1 MSILKG
7 TFTSIW
13 DEGTVTTNCTLDTE
27 TGELTPDTVDVPDLG
42 SLVSESF
49 SGEDGSEYGV
59 CTECHKYILIG
70 NEFCT
75 DPNCETNNKKLY
87 NII

>member
-13 DEGTVTTNCTLDTE
+13 DEGIVTTNCTLDMD
-27 TGELTPDTVDVPDLG
+27 TGELTSETIDVPDLG
-42 SLVSESF
+42 SLVSGRF
-49 SGEDGSEYGV
+49 LGKDGSEHGV

-75 DPNCETNNKKLY
+75 DPKCISHE
-87 NII
+87 